1 MKISEMTLEQL
12 QDYALKLEQDNAQAK
27 SDIEKV
33 KAEVNELT
41 GFNKALQK
49 RNNELFM
56 QVEQQGSNT
65 PDEGEKDKPPVPVKT
80 CEEFAREY
88 VLGGKK

>member
-12 QDYALKLEQDNAQAK
+12 QDYALNLEQDNKNLKESALK
-27 SDIEKV
+27 KDDEIK
-33 KAEVNELT
+33 ELNV
-41 GFNKALQK
+41 FNKTLQK

-56 QVEQQGSNT
+56 QVEQQGNT
-65 PDEGEKDKPPVPVKT
+65 PDEGEKEKPPVPVKT

-88 VLGGKK
+88 TLGGKKL